1 MAASSV
7 RGSVRAFFHRVFRC
21 RFDRHGPGQ
30 KEADSP
36 AKFCPYCGAS
46 LRPWPRWEVTLI
58 SGEMYQ
64 VEGINE
70 WHAGSQVVYGEGPGK
85 IDGHTGRPLNQ
96 VKVHRDNIVSIR
108 LID

>member
-1 MAASSV
+1 
-7 RGSVRAFFHRVFRC
+7 
-21 RFDRHGPGQ
+21 
-30 KEADSP
+30 
-36 AKFCPYCGAS
+36 
-46 LRPWPRWEVTLI
+46 
-58 SGEMYQ
+58 MYQ